1 MVKYDAERLEL
12 QFEYFEKALQRLK
25 EALAEEESSF
35 VRDSIV
41 QRFELT
47 FEMAWKTMF
56 RFLADKGESLPFK
69 AYAVLPAAFEAHL
82 IADADLWERL
92 REYRNDTSHE
102 YNEAKAIEIAG
113 FTRTHAVCAFDAL
126 AAALAKQIGKR

>member
-1 MVKYDAERLEL
+1 MVKYEAERFDL

-35 VRDSIV
+35 VRDSVV

-47 FEMAWKTMF
+47 FEMAWKVMF
-56 RFLADKGESLPFK
+56 RVLTDKGARIGFK
-69 AYAVLPAAFEAHL
+69 SYLVLPEAFEANL
-82 IADADLWERL
+82 FADAGTWDRM

-102 YNEAKAIEIAG
+102 YNESKAIEIA
-113 FTRTHAVCAFDAL
+113 AFVRNEAIRAFEAL
-126 AAALAKQIGKR
+126 AVTIREQMVR

>member
-12 QFEYFEKALQRLK
+12 QFEYFEKALARLK
-25 EALAEEESSF
+25 EALAENESSF

-47 FEMAWKTMF
+47 FEMAWKTLF
-56 RFLADKGESLPFK
+56 RFLADKGESMAFK
-69 AYAVLPAAFEAHL
+69 AFAVLPVAFEAHL
-82 IADADLWERL
+82 ITDADQWDQM

-113 FTRTHAVCAFDAL
+113 FVRTQAVHAFDEL
-126 AAALAKQIGKR
+126 AASLGKQIA